1 MAGQKSILAV
11 QRHRPE
17 SYCWLQIT
25 MEIAH
30 SRRQSLLQRQLN
42 NLVEQGSNSHAVV
55 TIFKRVRSEILSRAL
70 SPSAAFAT
78 LMVRILPMVFL
89 VLAAKHVEL
98 AFRTGNFFPT
108 LATLSHNQS
117 GEHRSASHPSRLHTV
132 SSTFVYGTD
141 GMRKERKNGF
151 HEDKDNPRSCGPP
164 SADKL

>member
-1 MAGQKSILAV
+1 MARRARLSLDSAAAYYI
-11 QRHRPE
+11 
-17 SYCWLQIT
+17 YCWLQIT

-30 SRRQSLLQRQLN
+30 SPRQSFSRTIS
-42 NLVEQGSNSHAVV
+42 EQGSNSHDCSHDIQA
-55 TIFKRVRSEILSRAL
+55 RSEIHSRAL
-70 SPSAAFAT
+70 SPSAAAAASDA
-78 LMVRILPMVFL
+78 MVFL
-89 VLAAKHVEL
+89 VLVAKLVDL

-108 LATLSHNQS
+108 LATLSHNQP